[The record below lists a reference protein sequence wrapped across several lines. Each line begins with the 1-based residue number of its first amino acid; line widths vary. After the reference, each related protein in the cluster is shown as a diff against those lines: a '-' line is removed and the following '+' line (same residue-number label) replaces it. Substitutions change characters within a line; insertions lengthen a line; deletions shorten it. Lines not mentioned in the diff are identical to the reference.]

1 MGQLGL
7 GMCQN
12 METDI
17 LEGIED
23 VIFVR
28 GVVRFIMNSCSLGH
42 PTDKSNSQ
50 YQVSFDEHQT
60 ISRIARLM

>member
-1 MGQLGL
+1 MSQLGL

-12 METDI
+12 METDV

-28 GVVRFIMNSCSLGH
+28 GVVRFVMNSCSLGH
-42 PTDKSNSQ
+42 PTDNPNSQ
-50 YQVSFDEHQT
+50 CQVSLDEQQIIPQMT
-60 ISRIARLM
+60 RLM